1 MTLAV
6 EDDLFEVEVGTT
18 ELNNVDIEVWTT
30 LGQLWDNVVNLRPV
44 GSKGISIFIVC
55 NSQTESKLREAFKN
69 VLADFVR

>member
-30 LGQLWDNVVNLRPV
+30 LRQRGEPPPCVQHGYFYFHSL
-44 GSKGISIFIVC
+44 
-55 NSQTESKLREAFKN
+55 
-69 VLADFVR
+69 